1 VSYIWRNVRSLSV
14 SCAGFGIVGVVLA
27 LASPPGHRAMA
38 QAITPPP
45 AGAPSDVPPER
56 LVHVKVP
63 SAAEDRGF
71 PFQMGFEFTQF
82 LAEEGSLAYPHQSAR
97 SLGLHFVFREG
108 RAVRQHFAFAHHW
121 EKSGDVTRQG
131 FRLDLL
137 SLGFPILVW
146 DRGIRLEIEPVLRPI
161 RGQIL
166 FEETPTNGVRDSH
179 SLVRFESG
187 FALGLRATKGA
198 WFMTFEPLSID
209 FRTIVATRSETR
221 TGFSRIWSM
230 AYTLGRDF

>member
-1 VSYIWRNVRSLSV
+1 MPAL
-14 SCAGFGIVGVVLA
+14 VG
-27 LASPPGHRAMA
+27 
-38 QAITPPP
+38 
-45 AGAPSDVPPER
+45 AGARPAFAQDSLPSAAPGQLPPER
-56 LVHVKVP
+56 VVRVKVP
-63 SAAEDRGF
+63 TEEENRGL
-71 PFQMGFEFTQF
+71 PFQMGFEFTHF
-82 LAEEGSLAYPHQSAR
+82 VSEEGALAFPGNSAR
-97 SLGLHFVFREG
+97 SMGLHFVFREG
-108 RAVRQHFAFAHHW
+108 RAIRQHFAFAHHW

-137 SLGFPILVW
+137 SLGFPIPVW
-146 DRGIRLEIEPVLRPI
+146 ERGVRLEIEPVLRPV

-166 FEETPTNGVRDSH
+166 FEEVPKDGLEGQRTSR
-179 SLVRFESG
+179 SLLRFESG
-187 FALGLRATKGA
+187 FSLGLRATKGL

>member
-1 VSYIWRNVRSLSV
+1 MSYIRRIVRPWPKVWSTWTLFAV
-14 SCAGFGIVGVVLA
+14 VPWTVLPPRPVLA
-27 LASPPGHRAMA
+27 QSAAALPS
-38 QAITPPP
+38 
-45 AGAPSDVPPER
+45 GAPSDLPPER
-56 LVHVKVP
+56 VVHVKVP
-63 SAAEDRGF
+63 PPAENSGF
-71 PFQMGFEFTQF
+71 PFQMGFEFTHF

-108 RAVRQHFAFAHHW
+108 RAIRQHFAFAHHW
-121 EKSGDVTRQG
+121 EKSGGVTRQG
-131 FRLDLL
+131 FRIDLL

-146 DRGIRLEIEPVLRPI
+146 DTGIRLEIEPVLRPI

-166 FEETPTNGVRDSH
+166 FEETPVNGTTDSR
-179 SLVRFESG
+179 SLLRFESG
-187 FALGLRATKGA
+187 FALGLRATKGV